1 MFKFSPGDAVTVV
14 DLRLLLLY
22 KLNSKTVFTAKQVWW
37 SVLSD
42 EEMVILEWEGITYV
56 VSTLGLKL
64 HV

>member
-22 KLNSKTVFTAKQVWW
+22 KLNSKTVFTTKQVWW

-64 HV
+64 YV